1 MKQLRSIQLGVI
13 ASICI
18 LSISSCK
25 DKTHTTISGDST
37 SVVAHKSTLNL
48 PEKSYNFFVI
58 GDWGRS
64 GEYNQ
69 KETGEQMNNYAEEF
83 HPKFIISTGDNFY
96 ENGVASID
104 DPQWNSSFENVYSG
118 ANLQRDWYVI
128 LGNHDYRGNPQAE
141 IDYSKKS
148 RRWNM
153 PSRYYSMVEKINDSV
168 SILFVY
174 LDTNPFI
181 AKYQKKKERY
191 ADLGTQDTTK
201 QLKWLDELLS
211 NSKEKWKV
219 VIGHHPV
226 YSTGS
231 EHGNTEE
238 MLAVLKPRLEKYK
251 VDLYLAGHEHDLQHQ
266 KPEGTVDYIV
276 SGAGS
281 STRPT
286 SKKEMTKFAEAVS
299 GFAAF
304 TCTSDS
310 LTTYF
315 INYKGDNIY
324 SYSRVK

>member
-1 MKQLRSIQLGVI
+1 MKKSI
-13 ASICI
+13 SIYANVLAFVCMV
-18 LSISSCK
+18 SISSCK
-25 DKTHTTISGDST
+25 DKKHTAVTTDSISDTVHS
-37 SVVAHKSTLNL
+37 SMLHL
-48 PEKSYNFFVI
+48 PSKSYNFFAI

-69 KETGEQMNNYAEEF
+69 KETGEQMNTFAEEF

-96 ENGVASID
+96 ENGIASVD
-104 DPQWNSSFENVYSG
+104 DPQWTNSFENVYSG
-118 ANLQRDWYVI
+118 ANLQRDWFVI
-128 LGNHDYRGNPQAE
+128 LGNHDYKGNPQAE

-153 PSRYYSMVEKINDSV
+153 PARYYSKTEKINDSV
-168 SILFVY
+168 SILFVFI
-174 LDTNPFI
+174 DTNPFI
-181 AKYQKKKERY
+181 AKYQKKKESY
-191 ADLGTQDTTK
+191 ADLGMQDTTK

-211 NSKEKWKV
+211 TSKAKWKI

-238 MLAVLKPRLEKYK
+238 MLAVIKPRLEKYK
-251 VDLYLAGHEHDLQHQ
+251 VDMYLAGHEHDLQHQ
-266 KPEGTVDYIV
+266 QPEGTVDYVV

-286 SKKEMTKFAEAVS
+286 SIKSMTKFAEAVS

-304 TCTSDS
+304 TCTADS

-315 INYKGDNIY
+315 INYKGENIY